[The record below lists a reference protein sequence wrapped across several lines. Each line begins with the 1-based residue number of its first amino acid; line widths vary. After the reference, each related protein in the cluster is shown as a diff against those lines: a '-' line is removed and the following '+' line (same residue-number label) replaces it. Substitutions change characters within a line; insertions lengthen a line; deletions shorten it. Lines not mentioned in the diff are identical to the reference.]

1 MIVKLE
7 INNSSIDNALRE
19 LERYEKKIDRAGAE
33 IVRKLSII
41 GYDVAYS
48 VMHDHIWTG
57 ETIDSLTVIERSPTK
72 YILMA
77 QSEALMFFEFGAGVK
92 GYGHPR
98 AGEFGAGPGTYPGQ
112 THALDPGGWWY
123 ETDDDLLIEHIGKDG
138 RGYAHTYGNEPRM
151 PFQQAVDKMK
161 DDLLKVAKEVLS
173 E

>member
-1 MIVKLE
+1 MIIKVD
-7 INNSSIDNALRE
+7 INNRSIDNALRE
-19 LERYEKKIDRAGAE
+19 LEKYEKKIEMAGAE

-41 GYDVAYS
+41 GYDVAYA

-57 ETIDSLTVIERSPTK
+57 DTIDSLTVIEESPTK

-77 QSEALMFFEFGAGVK
+77 QSEALMFFEFGAGVI
-92 GYGHPR
+92 GSGHPR
-98 AGEFGAGPGTYPGQ
+98 NGEFGTGPGTYPGQ
-112 THALDPGGWWY
+112 THAFDPNGWWY
-123 ETDDDLLIEHIGKDG
+123 ETDDDLLIQHIGKDG

-151 PFQQAVDKMK
+151 PFQKAVDKMK